1 MPFGIVPAAGNP
13 VVRSRRSVRP
23 ATFVRVAPVRHAV
36 PMRPLGHLSL
46 ALLGTG
52 VACVVALHVLRPRV
66 SPIERRLSE
75 YALGPDGWLMDVA
88 FGTAAGGFAALA
100 IFLAS
105 SRGRPQLVPA
115 ALVVAAVALVL
126 SAVYRLD
133 VDDDTENA
141 IHRWAS
147 GAAAAAIVV
156 AAVVWS
162 VAGAGRRRPWRR
174 GIDRPIALLALGL
187 AMVSPLLHDTSL
199 NGIHQRLV
207 WSALLAWSV
216 AVTVTELRGHHER
229 RHPHRR

>member
-1 MPFGIVPAAGNP
+1 
-13 VVRSRRSVRP
+13 
-23 ATFVRVAPVRHAV
+23 
-36 PMRPLGHLSL
+36 MRPLGHLSL

-52 VACVVALHVLRPRV
+52 VACVVALHTIHPRV

-88 FGTAAGGFAALA
+88 FGTSAGGFTALA
-100 IFLAS
+100 IFVAS

-133 VDDDTENA
+133 ADDTENA

-147 GAAAAAIVV
+147 GAAAVAVVV
-156 AAVVWS
+156 AAVGWS

-174 GIDRPIALLALGL
+174 GIDRPIALLALAL
-187 AMVSPLLHDTSL
+187 AMVSPVLHDTFL
-199 NGIHQRLV
+199 TGIHQRLV
-207 WSALLAWSV
+207 WAALIAWSV
-216 AVTVTELRGHHER
+216 AVTIAELRGDHER